1 MTAIWRHTSKT
12 GKLYKLFQNVYL
24 IILNNCYHDKH
35 CIVGFHIK
43 STKILKFRILYAKGI
58 RYYNCCSILLEFV
71 SEHLNMQPN
80 ILNFW
85 IFGDLKIKGIGIVCV
100 SEVKST
106 IFLNW
111 VQNFGLLWGMTRP
124 LNWAVAMQICLQ

>member
-58 RYYNCCSILLEFV
+58 RYYNCCLILLEFV

-80 ILNFW
+80 ILKFW
-85 IFGDLKIKGIGIVCV
+85 IFDDLKIKGIGIVYCLRSNLPFSWIGYRTLV
-100 SEVKST
+100 FYEV
-106 IFLNW
+106 W
-111 VQNFGLLWGMTRP
+111 QNPSIELLP
-124 LNWAVAMQICLQ
+124 CK